1 MHIRKITTK
10 RAQATWSLL
19 DLARAIADLLTNT
32 TSVFGYSL
40 VKDSSTT

>member
-19 DLARAIADLLTNT
+19 DLARAIADLLST